1 MRERWV
7 SRRHKYGDTS
17 SLIAD
22 LASSDSGIVQ
32 YALPVHGLHG
42 MLVSPARRRIGLDIE
57 VLRLP
62 PLSTLFALEDNQSSA
77 SARTH
82 RIHTGLPW
90 WSFSRCVT
98 DAQTALDRHRRLFI
112 HTRRNHNMNENTV
125 RRLALDCY
133 IHARSNLHSP
143 HTNVHFPVSRP
154 VTDGFCLFSRHTEKQ
169 PRRAAAQ
176 CRSERALP
184 PFCCFAPEDNSFHA
198 SACRSKSSSSE
209 NMSA

>member
-1 MRERWV
+1 MRPSSESPILDSTGLRRVGHDDKRGGAADQDPNARALGV

-82 RIHTGLPW
+82 HTKGFELLGRIRNSSTPYA
-90 WSFSRCVT
+90 
-98 DAQTALDRHRRLFI
+98 DACEL
-112 HTRRNHNMNENTV
+112 
-125 RRLALDCY
+125 
-133 IHARSNLHSP
+133 S
-143 HTNVHFPVSRP
+143 
-154 VTDGFCLFSRHTEKQ
+154 
-169 PRRAAAQ
+169 RRAQSRMVVNFDTTYVA
-176 CRSERALP
+176 
-184 PFCCFAPEDNSFHA
+184 DNSIM
-198 SACRSKSSSSE
+198 RKSSAASVCLRTQWH
-209 NMSA
+209 A

>member
-1 MRERWV
+1 MRDPLGV

-82 RIHTGLPW
+82 RLLCASHFLGMLSNNQP
-90 WSFSRCVT
+90 R
-98 DAQTALDRHRRLFI
+98 
-112 HTRRNHNMNENTV
+112 E
-125 RRLALDCY
+125 LAL
-133 IHARSNLHSP
+133 
-143 HTNVHFPVSRP
+143 
-154 VTDGFCLFSRHTEKQ
+154 
-169 PRRAAAQ
+169 
-176 CRSERALP
+176 
-184 PFCCFAPEDNSFHA
+184 
-198 SACRSKSSSSE
+198 
-209 NMSA
+209 